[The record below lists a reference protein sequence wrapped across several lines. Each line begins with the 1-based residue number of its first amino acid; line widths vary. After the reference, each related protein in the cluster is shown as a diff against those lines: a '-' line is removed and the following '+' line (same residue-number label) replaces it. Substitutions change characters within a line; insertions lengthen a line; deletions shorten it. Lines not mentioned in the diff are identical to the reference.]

1 MTVNCSVIVAKDEDE
16 ARVLA
21 KEAVAK
27 GAQAL
32 EFRLDSIPVI
42 PADLSFF
49 AAGVPSIATFRSPS
63 DEARKETFLRALA
76 SGAKY
81 IDIESDSVLRDQ
93 FPKEQVICSYHDF
106 EKTPAADEILL
117 IFKDL
122 RSSGI
127 PKAAFMMRGLADLMA
142 VFDAASILRETGT
155 PFILIGM
162 GAAGEVIRLRASD
175 LGSMLNY
182 CAVKPELASAP
193 GQVTLDEAFRL
204 GPDPL
209 VTAVIGFP
217 LTHTSSP
224 EIHNAA
230 FKAAKIP
237 GRYVK
242 IPTTLEELH
251 LIPDVIKKY
260 RITGMNVT
268 IPHKESVIP
277 LLKRIDPL
285 AESAGAVNTIRNSPA
300 GLEGYNTD
308 ILGIAASLSSVDV
321 DPKGAEVLIIGA
333 GGAAKA
339 AAAYLK
345 AAGAHLSITT
355 RTHSR
360 AETLA
365 RSFGV
370 RAVRLEELKPEYT
383 LILNATPAGMSGFE
397 QRSPVPNTIFTKNT
411 VVMDMIYDPEVT
423 PLLTAAKAAG
433 VRACI
438 NGKTMLIEQAAAS
451 FTLWTG
457 IIPDREVM
465 RKAFEERTV

>member
-1 MTVNCSVIVAKDEDE
+1 MTANCAVIVAKDEEE
-16 ARVLA
+16 ARILVE
-21 KEAVAK
+21 EAILK

-32 EFRLDSIPVI
+32 EFRLDAFSVI
-42 PADLSFF
+42 PGDLSFL
-49 AAGVPSIATFRSPS
+49 ACGIPSVATLRSPL
-63 DEARKETFLRALA
+63 DEERKEIFLRALA

-81 IDIESDSVLRDQ
+81 IDIESDSVLRNQ

-106 EKTPAADEILL
+106 EKTPAADEILT

-122 RSSGI
+122 HSSGI
-127 PKAAFMMRGLADLMA
+127 PKAAFMVRGPADLLT
-142 VFDAASILRETGT
+142 VWTAASFLRETES

-162 GAAGEVIRLRASD
+162 GAAGEITRLRSSD

-182 CAVKPELASAP
+182 CALRLELASAP
-193 GQVTLDEAFRL
+193 GQITLEESVRV
-204 GPDPL
+204 GTNPL
-209 VTAVIGFP
+209 ITAVIGYP

-242 IPTTLEELH
+242 IPSAPEELH

-277 LLKRIDPL
+277 FLNRVDPL

-308 ILGIAASLSSVDV
+308 ILGIAASLASVDA

-345 AAGAHLSITT
+345 AAGAHLSITN

-365 RSFGV
+365 RRFGARVV
-370 RAVRLEELKPEYT
+370 RMGELSPDYT
-383 LILNATPAGMSGFE
+383 IILNATPAGMSGFE
-397 QRSPVPNTIFTKNT
+397 NHSPVPNTVFTKDT
-411 VVMDMIYDPEVT
+411 VVMDMIYDPEIT
-423 PLLTAAKAAG
+423 PLLAAAKAAG

-457 IIPDREVM
+457 IIPDRDVM
-465 RKAFEERTV
+465 RKAFEARAA

>member
-1 MTVNCSVIVAKDEDE
+1 MTANCAVIVAKDEEE
-16 ARVLA
+16 AQTLS
-21 KEAVAK
+21 KEAILK

-32 EFRLDSIPVI
+32 EFRLDSFPVI
-42 PADLSFF
+42 PGDLSFL
-49 AAGVPSIATFRSPS
+49 ACGVTSVATLRSPL
-63 DEARKETFLRALA
+63 DEERKEIFLRALA
-76 SGAKY
+76 SGATY
-81 IDIESDSVLRDQ
+81 IDIESDSVLRNR

-106 EKTPAADEILL
+106 EKTPAEDEILT

-122 RSSGI
+122 QSSGI
-127 PKAAFMMRGLADLMA
+127 PKAAFMVGGPADLLA
-142 VFDAASILRETGT
+142 VWNAASVLRETGS

-162 GAAGEVIRLRASD
+162 GAAGEITRLRSSD

-182 CAVKPELASAP
+182 CALRPELASAP
-193 GQVTLDEAFRL
+193 GQITLEESVRL
-204 GPDPL
+204 GTDPQ
-209 VTAVIGFP
+209 VTAVIGYP

-242 IPTTLEELH
+242 IPSAPEELP

-268 IPHKESVIP
+268 IPHKESVI
-277 LLKRIDPL
+277 LFLNRIDPL

-308 ILGIAASLSSVDV
+308 ILGIAASLASVDA
-321 DPKGAEVLIIGA
+321 DPKGADVLIIGA

-345 AAGAHLSITT
+345 AAGAHLSITN
-355 RTHSR
+355 RTDSR

-365 RSFGV
+365 RRFGARVV
-370 RAVRLEELKPEYT
+370 RTEELSLDYT
-383 LILNATPAGMSGFE
+383 IILNATPAGMSGFE
-397 QRSPVPNTIFTKNT
+397 SHSPVPNTVFTKDT
-411 VVMDMIYDPEVT
+411 VVMDMIYDPEIT
-423 PLLTAAKAAG
+423 PLLAAAKAAG

-457 IIPDREVM
+457 IIPDRDVM
-465 RKAFEERTV
+465 KTAFEARAA

>member
-1 MTVNCSVIVAKDEDE
+1 MKRKRGSSSEE
-16 ARVLA
+16 AIL
-21 KEAVAK
+21 K

-32 EFRLDSIPVI
+32 EFRLDAFPVI
-42 PADLSFF
+42 PGDLSFL
-49 AAGVPSIATFRSPS
+49 ACGVPSVATLRSPL
-63 DEARKETFLRALA
+63 DEERKEIFLRALA

-81 IDIESDSVLRDQ
+81 IDIESDSVLRNQ

-106 EKTPAADEILL
+106 EKTPAADEILT

-122 RSSGI
+122 HSSGI
-127 PKAAFMMRGLADLMA
+127 PKAAFMVRGPADLLA
-142 VFDAASILRETGT
+142 VWNAASVLREMGS

-162 GAAGEVIRLRASD
+162 GAAGEITRLRSSD

-182 CAVKPELASAP
+182 CALRPELASAP
-193 GQVTLDEAFRL
+193 GQITLEESVRL
-204 GPDPL
+204 GTDPL
-209 VTAVIGFP
+209 VTAVIGYP

-242 IPTTLEELH
+242 IPSAPEELH

-277 LLKRIDPL
+277 FLNRVDPL

-308 ILGIAASLSSVDV
+308 ILGIAASLASVDA

-345 AAGAHLSITT
+345 AAGAHLSITN

-365 RSFGV
+365 RRFGARVV
-370 RAVRLEELKPEYT
+370 RMGELSPDYT
-383 LILNATPAGMSGFE
+383 IILNATPAGMSGFE
-397 QRSPVPNTIFTKNT
+397 NHSPVPNTVFTKDT
-411 VVMDMIYDPEVT
+411 VVMDMIYDPEIT
-423 PLLTAAKAAG
+423 PLLAAAKAAG

-457 IIPDREVM
+457 IIPDRDVM
-465 RKAFEERTV
+465 RKAFEERAA

>member
-1 MTVNCSVIVAKDEDE
+1 MTVNCAVIVAKDEEE
-16 ARVLA
+16 ARTLA
-21 KEAVAK
+21 KEAILK
-27 GAQAL
+27 GAEAL
-32 EFRLDSIPVI
+32 EFRLDAFSVI
-42 PADLSFF
+42 PDDLSFF
-49 AAGVPSIATFRSPS
+49 MCGVSTIATLRSPL
-63 DEARKETFLRALA
+63 DEERKEIFLRALT

-106 EKTPAADEILL
+106 EKTPAEDEILE

-127 PKAAFMMRGLADLMA
+127 PKAAFMVRGPADLLA
-142 VFDAASILRETGT
+142 VWNAASVLRETGS

-162 GAAGEVIRLRASD
+162 GVAGEITRLRSSD

-182 CAVKPELASAP
+182 CALRPELASAP
-193 GQVTLDEAFRL
+193 GQITLEEAERL
-204 GPDPL
+204 GTDPQ
-209 VTAVIGFP
+209 VTAVTGFP
-217 LTHTSSP
+217 LTHTFSP

-230 FKAAKIP
+230 FKAAKIS
-237 GRYVK
+237 GRYVR
-242 IPTTLEELH
+242 IPASPEELA
-251 LIPDVIKKY
+251 LLPEVIRKY

-277 LLKRIDPL
+277 FLKRIDPL
-285 AESAGAVNTIRNSPA
+285 ANSAGAVNTIRNSPA

-308 ILGIAASLSSVDV
+308 ILGIAASLASVDA

-345 AAGAHLSITT
+345 AAGAHISITN
-355 RTHSR
+355 RTHFR

-365 RSFGV
+365 GKFGA
-370 RAVRLEELKPEYT
+370 RAVKIEELEPEYT
-383 LILNATPAGMSGFE
+383 IILNATPAGMSGFE
-397 QRSPVPNTIFTKNT
+397 ARSPVPDSIFTKDA
-411 VVMDMIYDPEVT
+411 VVMDMIYDPEMT
-423 PLLTAAKAAG
+423 PFLSAAKAAG
-433 VRACI
+433 VRSRI

-451 FTLWTG
+451 FTVWTG
-457 IIPDREVM
+457 ISPNRDVM
-465 RKAFEERTV
+465 RKAFEERAA

>member
-1 MTVNCSVIVAKDEDE
+1 MTANCAVIVAKDEREVRTLSGE
-16 ARVLA
+16 AIS
-21 KEAVAK
+21 K
-27 GAQAL
+27 GAEAL
-32 EFRLDSIPVI
+32 EYRLDSFPVI
-42 PADLSFF
+42 PADLSFLSC
-49 AAGVPSIATFRSPS
+49 GVPSIATLRSPL
-63 DEARKETFLRALA
+63 DEERKEIFHRALA
-76 SGAKY
+76 SGATY
-81 IDIESDSVLRDQ
+81 IDIESDSVLRNQ

-106 EKTPAADEILL
+106 EKTPTEDEILE

-122 RSSGI
+122 RTSGI
-127 PKAAFMMRGLADLMA
+127 PKAAFMVRRPADLLS
-142 VFDAASILRETGT
+142 VWNAASVLRERGS

-162 GAAGEVIRLRASD
+162 GAAGEVTRIRAFD

-182 CAVKPELASAP
+182 CALRPELASAP
-193 GQVTLDEAFRL
+193 GQITLEEAERL
-204 GPDPL
+204 GTDPQ
-209 VTAVIGFP
+209 VTAVIGYP
-217 LTHTSSP
+217 LTHTFSP

-230 FKAAKIP
+230 FKAAKIR

-242 IPTTLEELH
+242 IPAAPEELP
-251 LIPDVIKKY
+251 LIPEFIKKY
-260 RITGMNVT
+260 RIAGMNVT

-308 ILGIAASLSSVDV
+308 ILGIAASLASVDL
-321 DPKGAEVLIIGA
+321 DPKDADVLIIGA

-339 AAAYLK
+339 AASYLK
-345 AAGAHLSITT
+345 SAGSRLSITN

-365 RSFGV
+365 AMFGA
-370 RAVRLEELKPEYT
+370 RAVKLEDLAPEYQ
-383 LILNATPAGMSGFE
+383 LILNATPAGMIGFE
-397 QRSPVPNTIFTKNT
+397 HCSPVPNTLFTKDT

-423 PLLTAAKAAG
+423 PLLAAAKAAC

-457 IIPDREVM
+457 ITPDRAVM
-465 RKAFEERTV
+465 RKAFEARAA

>member
-1 MTVNCSVIVAKDEDE
+1 MTANCAVIVAKDEDG

-32 EFRLDSIPVI
+32 EFRLDAFPVI
-42 PADLSFF
+42 PRDLSFF
-49 AAGVPSIATFRSPS
+49 AVGVPSIATFRSPS
-63 DEARKETFLRALA
+63 DEERKGTFLCALA

-81 IDIESDSVLRDQ
+81 IDIESDSVLRGQ

-106 EKTPAADEILL
+106 EKTPEADEILT

-122 RSSGI
+122 RSSWI
-127 PKAAFMMRGLADLMA
+127 PKAAFMVRGPADLMA
-142 VFDAASILRETGT
+142 VFDAALILREMAT

-162 GAAGEVIRLRASD
+162 GAAGEVTRLRSSD

-182 CAVKPELASAP
+182 CAVKQELASAP
-193 GQVTLDEAFRL
+193 GQVTLDEVVRL
-204 GPDPL
+204 GTDQL
-209 VTAVIGFP
+209 VTAVIGYP

-224 EIHNAA
+224 DIHNVA
-230 FKAAKIP
+230 FKTAKIP

-242 IPTTLEELH
+242 IPTTPEEIH
-251 LIPDVIKKY
+251 LISDVIKKY

-277 LLKRIDPL
+277 FLKRIDPL
-285 AESAGAVNTIRNSPA
+285 AESARAVNTIRNSPA

-308 ILGIAASLSSVDV
+308 ILGIAASLASVDV

-333 GGAAKA
+333 GGVAKA

-345 AAGAHLSITT
+345 AAGAHLSITN

-365 RSFGV
+365 RRFGARVLKAGSFP
-370 RAVRLEELKPEYT
+370 RIT
-383 LILNATPAGMSGFE
+383 
-397 QRSPVPNTIFTKNT
+397 RSFSTQP
-411 VVMDMIYDPEVT
+411 
-423 PLLTAAKAAG
+423 
-433 VRACI
+433 R
-438 NGKTMLIEQAAAS
+438 QA
-451 FTLWTG
+451 
-457 IIPDREVM
+457 
-465 RKAFEERTV
+465 